1 MLVLLFCNNAVIVL
15 GYSCLSFFDNYR
27 EQIMKFSKLTLAIAA
42 TLGASVSY
50 NAVALDLYVDTKTK
64 QLFAEP
70 ARGRVLLGAY
80 EKVTEPSSAPGV
92 SHSITPASA
101 TA

>member
-1 MLVLLFCNNAVIVL
+1 
-15 GYSCLSFFDNYR
+15 
-27 EQIMKFSKLTLAIAA
+27 MKFSKLTLAIAA

-70 ARGRVLLGAY
+70 GHGRVLLGAF
-80 EKVTEPSSAPGV
+80 EKVGGPSSAPGA
-92 SHSITPASA
+92 SHSAAPAAATSA
-101 TA
+101 EVAAIKQDLELKTNEIKALE